1 MSHIATLISN
11 PAKPAVTDAAIAAV
25 HAALP
30 AAGKPVWLA
39 PGIAVDVP
47 FSVGNADLRPLAGT
61 VREKLAPAHIDVV
74 LQPAEGRRKRLYL
87 TDMDST
93 VIDQECIDEL
103 ADFVAMKPRIA
114 EITERAMRGEIE
126 FEPALRERVALL
138 KNLPVT
144 VIGEVI
150 EKRITLTPGAKTL
163 VATMRA
169 NGAYT
174 CLVSGGFTQF
184 TEKIAAALGF
194 DEQRGNMLTIE
205 DGKITGV
212 AEPIQGREA
221 KLQTLKDLVARL
233 KLRDRETLVSG
244 DGANDLPML
253 EAAGMG
259 VAFRAKPVVA
269 MAAHA
274 RIDHGDLTALLY
286 LQGYRREEFVD
297 A

>member
-1 MSHIATLISN
+1 MSHIATLISS
-11 PAKPAVTDAAIAAV
+11 PAMPAVTEAAIAA
-25 HAALP
+25 ARALLP
-30 AAGKPVWLA
+30 SAGEPDWLA
-39 PGIAVDVP
+39 PEIALDLP
-47 FSVGNADLRPLAGT
+47 FEAGTADLR
-61 VREKLAPAHIDVV
+61 KLADDLRERLSPSPIDIV
-74 LQPAEGRRKRLYL
+74 LQPAKGRRKRLYL

-138 KNLPVT
+138 KNLPVS

-150 EKRITLTPGAKTL
+150 EKRITLMPGAKTL

-184 TEKIAAALGF
+184 TEKIAADIGF
-194 DEQRGNMLTIE
+194 DEQRGNVLRVE
-205 DGKITGV
+205 DGKIAGIE
-212 AEPIQGREA
+212 EPILGRTA
-221 KLQTLKDLVARL
+221 KLQTLNDLTARL
-233 KLRDRETLVSG
+233 KLRSDETLVSG
-244 DGANDLPML
+244 DGANDLPMI

-259 VAFRAKPVVA
+259 VAFRAKPIVA
-269 MAAHA
+269 AAAHA

-286 LQGYRREEFVD
+286 LQGYRRKDFVE
-297 A
+297 